1 MVQEG
6 RRIRTA
12 YLDVRVLASPLSH
25 PRIGIIVPRHHHTA
39 VERNRLKRRLREL
52 ARIGLLPALRDVGPR
67 DLAIRARREA
77 YSARADGLAADV
89 AAIVRRL
96 SSSAPAADPP
106 SP

>member
-25 PRIGIIVPRHHHTA
+25 SRIGIIVPRHRHTA

-52 ARIGLLPALRDVGPR
+52 IRIELLPVLRAADARDV
-67 DLAIRARREA
+67 AIRARHEA
-77 YSARADGLAADV
+77 YAAERHRLAADFGGLV
-89 AAIVRRL
+89 ARVTAPG
-96 SSSAPAADPP
+96 SSRE
-106 SP
+106 